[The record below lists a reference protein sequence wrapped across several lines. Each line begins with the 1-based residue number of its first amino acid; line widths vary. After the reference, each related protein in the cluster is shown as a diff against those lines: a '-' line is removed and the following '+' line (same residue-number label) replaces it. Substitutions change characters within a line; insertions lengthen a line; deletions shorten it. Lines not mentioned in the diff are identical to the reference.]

1 MKKKPSA
8 TCSLYATAAR
18 THFVQGKREVLEFVV
33 KRDSNLGDFPSF
45 LPVFPFP
52 AAACTPTCPILSPS
66 AAWGYAYMLRVH
78 EMRVHVQSHSHAG
91 LGMRLVEQPPPRVP
105 HTKYPV
111 HAELPH
117 LKYVVLDITVFQRFL
132 LRVCCK
138 YKCVPLLQGV
148 CVEGSWNRQARS
160 SGGGWHP
167 CQRYYCVNRR
177 HRRH

>member
-1 MKKKPSA
+1 MKKKTSARVDA
-8 TCSLYATAAR
+8 TCC

-45 LPVFPFP
+45 LPLCPFP
-52 AAACTPTCPILSPS
+52 AAAC
-66 AAWGYAYMLRVH
+66 GHAYMLRVH
-78 EMRVHVQSHSHAG
+78 EMCVHVQSHLHAG

-117 LKYVVLDITVFQRFL
+117 LKCVVLDITVFQCLL

-138 YKCVPLLQGV
+138 YKCVPVVQGV

-167 CQRYYCVNRR
+167 GQRYYCVNQR